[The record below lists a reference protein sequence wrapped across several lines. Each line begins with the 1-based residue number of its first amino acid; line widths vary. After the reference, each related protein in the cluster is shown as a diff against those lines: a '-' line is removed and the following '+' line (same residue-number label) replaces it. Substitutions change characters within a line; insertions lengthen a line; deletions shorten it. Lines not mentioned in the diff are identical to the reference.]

1 MRRILFLAHQLVEVR
16 SVRQD
21 ERSLELLDR
30 EFERYEDVRK
40 ALCTF
45 GRVMREQTSGTFR
58 RVSTPPNGIRRES
71 SDARDRVL
79 IENPRD
85 HASTVEVTAQQRKD
99 VIHVREAFLKAIRE
113 CDAVVAMTELES
125 DTRGSLIEHA
135 VAAGKP
141 VLLLRRE
148 TNYIAPLHPM
158 YLHRE
163 GITCSTYRD
172 ERELL
177 SLLSRFFQRIPHS
190 QSHTG

>member
-1 MRRILFLAHQLVEVR
+1 MRRILFLAHQLVVVR

-30 EFERYEDVRK
+30 EYERYEDVRK

-58 RVSTPPNGIRRES
+58 RISTPPSGLQRES
-71 SDARDRVL
+71 SDERDRVL
-79 IENPRD
+79 VEDPRD
-85 HASTVEVTAQQRKD
+85 HVSTTEVTAQQRQD
-99 VIHVREAFLKAIRE
+99 VIRIREAFLKAVRE
-113 CDAVVAMTELES
+113 CNAVVAMTELES
-125 DTRGSLIEHA
+125 DTRGALIEHA
-135 VAAGKP
+135 IAARKP

-148 TNYIAPLHPM
+148 TGIVAPLHPM

-163 GITCSTYRD
+163 GVIYSSYRD

-177 SLLSRFFQRIPHS
+177 NVMSRFFQGVP
-190 QSHTG
+190 QPQTGAG